1 MKLRHAGNSAISSVP
16 ILAEVPEEL
25 SASGPELDNGL
36 TELNSDVYSAIRDV
50 KPSRDNH
57 ADSRLLSST
66 IFSFSEISEAR
77 SVDGRRKSV
86 VNAEET
92 VEDEL

>member
-1 MKLRHAGNSAISSVP
+1 
-16 ILAEVPEEL
+16 
-25 SASGPELDNGL
+25 LDNGL

-57 ADSRLLSST
+57 ADSRLLSSNV
-66 IFSFSEISEAR
+66 FSFSEIPEAR
-77 SVDGRRKSV
+77 SVDGRREPV

-92 VEDEL
+92 VEDELIARSQLPSLPSYGSEILQFTALSYKLP